1 MLASE
6 AYPVRRARGRLAA
19 FGWTLTV
26 LAVAAAAYHLA
37 GARQVALF
45 GVGLAIG
52 AVLLHTEFGF
62 TGSLRRFVAGGDREA
77 LRAPLAL
84 LALTTLALAP
94 ALAAGE
100 AFGQSLGPASAP
112 LAVQVAVGAFI
123 FGVGMQLGGG
133 CGSGTLF
140 SLGGGNGR
148 MLIVIVFFC
157 LGSFLASLHMGW
169 WAALPALA
177 PVVLG
182 EQLGWPLAAGGQA
195 AVIGLLWWW
204 LGRARAGGGPRFF
217 ALAHRPDSRRLWLA
231 VLALPLLNL
240 ATLMLAGHPWTI
252 TWAYAL
258 WGAKA
263 AVALGWDPSS
273 APFWQGAFQSAA
285 LRDDILADVTSVMN
299 IGLVLGATGAAL
311 AAGRWSVRIDLR
323 AGALIS
329 AVAGGF
335 LMGYG
340 ARIGFGCTI
349 GALLSGI
356 ASTSLHGWLW
366 FAAVLPGNWV
376 GARLHRGLRL

>member
-1 MLASE
+1 MLDSE
-6 AYPVRRARGRLAA
+6 ASPAHRAGERLAA
-19 FGWTLTV
+19 FGWALTV
-26 LAVAAAAYHLA
+26 LAIAAAAYEVL
-37 GARQVALF
+37 GTRQLGIFA
-45 GVGLAIG
+45 VGLWIG
-52 AVLLHTEFGF
+52 GVLLHTEFGF
-62 TGSLRRFVAGGDREA
+62 TGSLRRFVSGGNSEA

-84 LALTTLALAP
+84 LALTTVALAP

-112 LAVQVAVGAFI
+112 LAVQVAVGAFM
-123 FGVGMQLGGG
+123 FGIGMQLGGG

-148 MLIVIVFFC
+148 MLIVILFFC
-157 LGSFLASLHMGW
+157 LGSFLASLHMDR
-169 WAALPALA
+169 WAALPTMP

-182 EQLGWPLAAGGQA
+182 ERLGWPLAAGGQA
-195 AVIGLLWWW
+195 ALIGLLWWW
-204 LGRARAGGGPRFF
+204 LGRARASGGLRLSTQ
-217 ALAHRPDSRRLWLA
+217 AQRLNSHRLWLA
-231 VLALPLLNL
+231 VLCLPVLNL
-240 ATLMLAGHPWTI
+240 ATLLLAGHPWTI

-273 APFWQGAFQSAA
+273 APFWQGAFQSTA
-285 LRDDILADVTSVMN
+285 LRDSIFADVTSLMN

-311 AAGRWSVRIDLR
+311 AAGRWSVHFDLR
-323 AGALIS
+323 PGALI
-329 AVAGGF
+329 AAIAGGL

-366 FAAVLPGNWV
+366 FAAVLPGTWI
-376 GARLHRGLRL
+376 GARLRPGFGL

>member
-6 AYPVRRARGRLAA
+6 AYPVRRAGGRLAA
-19 FGWTLTV
+19 SGWALSV
-26 LAVAAAAYHLA
+26 LMIAAAAYEVL
-37 GARQVALF
+37 GARQLALF
-45 GVGLAIG
+45 VVGLSIG

-62 TGSLRRFVAGGDREA
+62 TASLRRFIAGGDRLA

-100 AFGQSLGPASAP
+100 AFGQALGPASAP
-112 LAVQVAVGAFI
+112 VAVQVAVGAFI
-123 FGVGMQLGGG
+123 FGIGMQLGGG

-157 LGSFLASLHMGW
+157 LGSFLASLQMGW
-169 WAALPALA
+169 WATLPALA

-182 EQLGWPLAAGGQA
+182 EWLGWPLAAGGQVA
-195 AVIGLLWWW
+195 MIGLLWWW
-204 LGRARAGGGPRFF
+204 LGRARARAGPQFSSQT
-217 ALAHRPDSRRLWLA
+217 HHPNSRRLWLA
-231 VLALPLLNL
+231 VLALPVLNL

-263 AVALGWDPSS
+263 AVVLGWDPSS

-285 LRDDILADVTSVMN
+285 LHESVLTDVTSLMN

-311 AAGRWSVRIDLR
+311 AAGRWSIRFDR
-323 AGALIS
+323 RPGALLAAI
-329 AVAGGF
+329 AGGL

-366 FAAVLPGNWV
+366 FAAVLPGVWI
-376 GARLHRGLRL
+376 GAKLRPRFGL

>member
-1 MLASE
+1 MPVSE
-6 AYPVRRARGRLAA
+6 ACPVRRAGERLAA
-19 FGWTLTV
+19 FAWTLTV
-26 LAVAAAAYHLA
+26 LAVAAAAYEVL
-37 GARQVALF
+37 GARQLGLF
-45 GVGLAIG
+45 AVGIAIG
-52 AVLLHTEFGF
+52 AVLLRTEFGF
-62 TGSLRRFVAGGDREA
+62 TGSLRRFVAGRDPAA

-112 LAVQVAVGAFI
+112 LAAQVAVGAFI
-123 FGVGMQLGGG
+123 FGIGMQLSGG

-157 LGSFLASLHMGW
+157 FGSFLASLHMDW
-169 WAALPALA
+169 WANLPAL
-177 PVVLG
+177 PPIVLG
-182 EQLGWPLAAGGQA
+182 EWLGWPLAAGGQA

-204 LGRARAGGGPRFF
+204 LGRAPVGAGLRFF
-217 ALAHRPDSRRLWLA
+217 GQAHHPNSRRLWLA
-231 VLALPLLNL
+231 VLALPVLNL
-240 ATLMLAGHPWTI
+240 ATLLLAGHPWTI

-263 AVALGWDPSS
+263 AVAFGWDPSS
-273 APFWQGAFQSAA
+273 APFWQGPFQSAA
-285 LRDDILADVTSVMN
+285 LRDGILADVTSVMN

-311 AAGRWSVRIDLR
+311 AAGRWSVRFDLR
-323 AGALIS
+323 PGPLIA
-329 AVAGGF
+329 AVAGGL

-366 FAAVLPGNWV
+366 FAAVLPGTWI
-376 GARLHRGLRL
+376 GAKLRPGLGL